1 MNKTLIKFLRIK
13 CASIEIVRQI
23 ARVLV
28 MCKQRDESAEDCVC
42 YNTLSLRGHMWDA
55 ERQRKLSRRDGNEWE
70 EGA

>member
-1 MNKTLIKFLRIK
+1 MNNTLIKFLRIK

-42 YNTLSLRGHMWDA
+42 YNTLSLRGHM
-55 ERQRKLSRRDGNEWE
+55 
-70 EGA
+70 